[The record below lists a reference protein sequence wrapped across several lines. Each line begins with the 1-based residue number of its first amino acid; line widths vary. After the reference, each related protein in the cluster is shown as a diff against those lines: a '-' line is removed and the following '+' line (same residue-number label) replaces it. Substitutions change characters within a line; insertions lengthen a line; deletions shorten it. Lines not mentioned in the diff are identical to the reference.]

1 MNNSA
6 LVPKSWLS
14 VFIDKKKRENID
26 VWVEHCERRFIWS
39 TCGQNWPF
47 QSDMTPE
54 CRYTSKSGN
63 SFSFQMQLSALWYRS
78 TVKKKK
84 NPNVNNTS
92 CIFYWCSLEWHQ
104 SLRHSSVSAWQNF
117 WYSWP
122 LLNSCSSQS
131 TRLFLMYTLWPQ
143 SETWL
148 LIIRFD
154 LSAIKKYNFHVYS
167 YIGLLFI
174 SIQ

>member
-84 NPNVNNTS
+84 KSKCQQHFLHLLLMLFGVAPIPETQQCLGLTELLVFMTS
-92 CIFYWCSLEWHQ
+92 SEQLFQPKYTSFSYVHIMTTKWNMTIDHQ
-104 SLRHSSVSAWQNF
+104 VWFERHQ
-117 WYSWP
+117 
-122 LLNSCSSQS
+122 
-131 TRLFLMYTLWPQ
+131 
-143 SETWL
+143 E
-148 LIIRFD
+148 I
-154 LSAIKKYNFHVYS
+154 
-167 YIGLLFI
+167 
-174 SIQ
+174 